1 MAEKYTL
8 KELNTLSKEDLITLV
23 LSMQGQLDQLNENM
37 EKLIEEVRIANQ
49 QRFGRKTEKLSV
61 LEGQLSMFDRLV

>member
-37 EKLIEEVRIANQ
+37 EKLIEEIHLFNQ
-49 QRFGRKTEKLSV
+49 QRFGRKTEKQHCYASSR
-61 LEGQLSMFDRLV
+61 GCYP